1 MTTAGH
7 APKGA
12 AYQTLQREILSR
24 IRDKTW
30 PPGALIPGEV
40 DLAAEFGCARATVS
54 RALREL
60 AEAGVLERKRRA
72 GTRVA
77 LNPVR
82 RAMLE
87 IPLVRQQV
95 ADTGRT
101 YGHDLLYR
109 AVEVPPESICA
120 RLGVAVTVSML
131 HARCLHRADG
141 RPFQME
147 DRWINLEAVPEAAA
161 IDLTTNSA
169 NEWLIR
175 EVPLSTAETMLSAAA
190 ASEAEAALLGCP
202 PGAPLLDI
210 ERTTWLGDLPI
221 TTVRLLHPP
230 GFRVVG
236 RM

>member
-1 MTTAGH
+1 MTVARGL
-7 APKGA
+7 PKGA
-12 AYQTLQREILSR
+12 AYQVVQREILAR
-24 IRDKTW
+24 IRNKTW
-30 PPGALIPGEV
+30 PPGTRIPGEV
-40 DLAAEFGCARATVS
+40 DLAAEFGCARATVG

-72 GTRVA
+72 GTRVT

-82 RAMLE
+82 RATLE
-87 IPLVRQQV
+87 IPMVRQLV
-95 ADTGRT
+95 AETGRT
-101 YGHDLLYR
+101 YGHELLFR
-109 AVEVPPESICA
+109 ALETPPEAIRA
-120 RLGVAVTVSML
+120 RLRMAVGVRML

-147 DRWINLEAVPEAAA
+147 DRWINLDAVPEAAS
-161 IDLTTNSA
+161 IDLTITSA

-190 ASEAEAALLGCP
+190 ASETEAALLGCP

-236 RM
+236 RV